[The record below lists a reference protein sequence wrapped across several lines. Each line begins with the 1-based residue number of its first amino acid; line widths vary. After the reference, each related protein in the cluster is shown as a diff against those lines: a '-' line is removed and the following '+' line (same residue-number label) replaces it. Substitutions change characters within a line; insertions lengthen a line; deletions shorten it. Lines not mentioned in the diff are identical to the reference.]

1 MPEGDSVFRAA
12 SRVRVECVGR
22 AVLDAETR
30 GPGPSFGRL
39 RGATLDEIETHGKNL
54 FFKFSSGLVVHVH
67 LRMTGKLRVVPGT
80 ASSGAFRARFVLG
93 PREGAASEAKGEGT
107 TTLLFLGAPVVRLVT
122 RSELVT
128 IRERLGAD
136 PLRGEIS
143 EPEVVE
149 KVLSYDGTLGEALLV
164 QRVMAGVGNIVKCEA
179 LFLAKA
185 DPFLSCASCTE
196 ETAGR
201 VVAKA
206 DRAPAGLGRAEGRR
220 PARRRL
226 GPLRD
231 AVSHDPGEARPL
243 SPRRPPREHLGLRPR
258 GGALP
263 RLWDADR
270 HAPTRAPSSHHLL
283 LPHLPSRWRAGHRRS
298 LSAHRCHGASDRRE
312 PTHDSSSVSD
322 PNPSSSRWGHVV
334 YGRDLRAASAAPSP
348 EPSCA
353 PSFLAASS

>member
-12 SRVRVECVGR
+12 SRVRVACVGR
-22 AVLDAETR
+22 DVLEAETR

-39 RGATLDEIETHGKNL
+39 RGARLDEVETHGKNL
-54 FFKFSSGLVVHVH
+54 FFKLSSGLVVHVH
-67 LRMTGKLRVVPGT
+67 LRMTGKLRVVEGK
-80 ASSGAFRARFVLG
+80 ASGGAFRARLVLG

-149 KVLSYDGTLGEALLV
+149 KVLSYDGTLGEAQLV

-206 DRAPAGLGRAEGRR
+206 VELLRASVARKGGAPRDDDSAPFAAPFRMTRGRPDPYRAPSRRETTWVYGR
-220 PARRRL
+220 
-226 GPLRD
+226 
-231 AVSHDPGEARPL
+231 SGEPCRTCGTRIVARPQG
-243 SPRRPPREHLGLRPR
+243 RPPRTTYYCPTCQAD
-258 GGALP
+258 GA
-263 RLWDADR
+263 RVAVAR
-270 HAPTRAPSSHHLL
+270 
-283 LPHLPSRWRAGHRRS
+283 
-298 LSAHRCHGASDRRE
+298 
-312 PTHDSSSVSD
+312 
-322 PNPSSSRWGHVV
+322 
-334 YGRDLRAASAAPSP
+334 
-348 EPSCA
+348 
-353 PSFLAASS
+353 

>member
-67 LRMTGKLRVVPGT
+67 LRMTGKLRVVRGN
-80 ASSGAFRARFVLG
+80 ASGGAFRARLVLG
-93 PREGAASEAKGEGT
+93 PREGAASEAQGEGT

-122 RSELVT
+122 RSELVA
-128 IRERLGAD
+128 IRARLGPD

-149 KVLSYDGTLGEALLV
+149 KVLAYDGTLGEALLV

-201 VVAKA
+201 VVTKA
-206 DRAPAGLGRAEGRR
+206 VELLRASV
-220 PARRRL
+220 AR
-226 GPLRD
+226 
-231 AVSHDPGEARPL
+231 
-243 SPRRPPREHLGLRPR
+243 R
-258 GGALP
+258 GGAP
-263 RLWDADR
+263 RDDDS
-270 HAPTRAPSSHHLL
+270 APFATPFRMTRGRPDPYRPA
-283 LPHLPSRWRAGHRRS
+283 
-298 LSAHRCHGASDRRE
+298 DRRE
-312 PTHDSSSVSD
+312 TT
-322 PNPSSSRWGHVV
+322 WV
-334 YGRDLRAASAAPSP
+334 YGRSGEPCRACGTRIVTRPQGHPPRTTYFCPTCQGGATKAAGVP
-348 EPSCA
+348 
-353 PSFLAASS
+353 

>member
-149 KVLSYDGTLGEALLV
+149 KVFSYDGTLGEALLS

-179 LFLAKA
+179 LFLAGA
-185 DPFLSCASCTE
+185 DPFVSCASCTE
-196 ETAGR
+196 ETAAR

-206 DRAPAGLGRAEGRR
+206 VELLRASV
-220 PARRRL
+220 ARK
-226 GPLRD
+226 
-231 AVSHDPGEARPL
+231 
-243 SPRRPPREHLGLRPR
+243 
-258 GGALP
+258 GGAP
-263 RLWDADR
+263 RDDDA
-270 HAPTRAPSSHHLL
+270 APFATPFRMTRGRPDPYRS
-283 LPHLPSRWRAGHRRS
+283 PSR
-298 LSAHRCHGASDRRE
+298 RE
-312 PTHDSSSVSD
+312 TT
-322 PNPSSSRWGHVV
+322 WV
-334 YGRDLRAASAAPSP
+334 YGRPG
-348 EPSCA
+348 EPCRTCGTRIVA
-353 PSFLAASS
+353 RPQGQPPRTTYYCPTCQAGGAETALAR